1 MKQKKNPPTSPQTGA
16 GEILQ
21 AEKPINTETKIV
33 NSSEICNNIDVLNTT
48 SLQDDKAS
56 HLAEDKNKSSNDK
69 ELEFPIYGLP
79 SLIQEMT
86 MQGTEVYQVPKE
98 LFAVSLISAMC
109 AAIKKKAKLIDKY
122 INYPQLWIIIIAK
135 SGVGKSAPL
144 SIAFKPLEEKEHNE
158 YLLYLKELE
167 KWQEAEKKNSTNS
180 ARPTFECYL
189 NNDATPE
196 ALLSTIGESNGITIY
211 RDELVGWFNDFG
223 RYAKSGEVENY
234 LSIYNNTSIRVN
246 RKGENITII
255 NDPFLSVIGTTQP
268 NTLKR
273 FLKNETMIDN
283 GFIQRFIF
291 VFPPDF
297 PKPYYKDQT
306 MNESLLMDYD
316 AFINNL
322 CVMAELETS
331 FSDEAK
337 KVFIEYSNELT
348 DKINQT
354 DNNFL
359 RAVYSKMEIALARL
373 SLVVYIAKVKTK
385 ETCANTIEAS
395 VVEYCIQICRYFT
408 AMAERINIHL
418 LNDTEASRLSTA
430 DIFKE
435 LSKRYG
441 GINQSKLAEALGITQ
456 QAISK
461 HLNK

>member
-1 MKQKKNPPTSPQTGA
+1 M
-16 GEILQ
+16 
-21 AEKPINTETKIV
+21 
-33 NSSEICNNIDVLNTT
+33 
-48 SLQDDKAS
+48 
-56 HLAEDKNKSSNDK
+56 AEDKNKSSNDK

-322 CVMAELETS
+322 CVMPELETS

>member
-1 MKQKKNPPTSPQTGA
+1 
-16 GEILQ
+16 
-21 AEKPINTETKIV
+21 
-33 NSSEICNNIDVLNTT
+33 
-48 SLQDDKAS
+48 
-56 HLAEDKNKSSNDK
+56 
-69 ELEFPIYGLP
+69 
-79 SLIQEMT
+79 

-322 CVMAELETS
+322 CVMPELETS